1 MAETVAKTKFSEH
14 KIIME
19 NRAKMTLTGVER
31 VEVAMP
37 SQFVCVVRGERLV
50 VDGKNLAVDKLDVEC
65 GCVAISGEICAI
77 RYLGEKKNLL
87 RRIFR

>member
-14 KIIME
+14 KIVME
-19 NRAKMTLTGVER
+19 NRAKLSLTGVER
-31 VEVAMP
+31 VEVATP
-37 SQFVCVVRGERLV
+37 VQFVCEVRGERLV
-50 VDGKNLAVDKLDVEC
+50 IEGKNLAVDKLDVEC
-65 GCVAISGEICAI
+65 GCVAISGEVCEI